1 MLELMSF
8 REFQG
13 KDVETTLRDASM
25 NKAAC
30 SPMTE
35 SLRPAI
41 NFDRVK
47 DAYNQKVNCSE
58 TPKSNDAL
66 LQEGGTLYFLEF
78 KDGDVEKEK
87 HEIGRKIYDSLL
99 ILTDIIGRGI
109 SYTRENMVYILVYN
123 GDALHSKRPGLKGI
137 IENVAKGA
145 KRPPDFFEGLR
156 KRFVPFCF
164 KDVRCCEK
172 RDFTGEL

>member
-1 MLELMSF
+1 MFDLKSF
-8 REFQG
+8 PEFQG
-13 KDVETTLRDASM
+13 KDVATTLREASM
-25 NKAAC
+25 NTAIHK
-30 SPMTE
+30 PMTE
-35 SLRPAI
+35 SLHSAI

-47 DAYNQKVNCSE
+47 DAYNQKVNCLD

-109 SYTRENMVYILVYN
+109 SYTRENMVYILIYN
-123 GDALHSKRPGLKGI
+123 GDALYSRRPGLKGI

-145 KRPPDFFEGLR
+145 KRQPDFFEGLR

-164 KDVRCCEK
+164 KELRCCEK
-172 RDFTGEL
+172 RDFTGEF